1 MSLSTAP
8 TPSQVKI
15 ALVTNAP
22 TSMIVG
28 RVSAGTGNIEYLTYT
43 QVTSLLDAFTT
54 SANGLVPAPGGV
66 TGKVLSD
73 GGTWISPS
81 AGSVTSVGV
90 SSANGF
96 SGGVSNPSTTPI
108 LTLSTTISG
117 MLKGNGTAILAAT
130 PGTDFA
136 PATSGSAIL
145 KGNGAGGFSA
155 ATAGVD
161 YGSAPLS
168 TATILDFGSGK
179 DHLSA
184 TVALAGVTT
193 TSVVVGSVGWDP
205 SFTTRSEE
213 ELAIDP
219 INVSFRAGVNQVTVN
234 ASANL
239 RTVVGKYKIS
249 IVAY

>member
-1 MSLSTAP
+1 MSLSTVP

-15 ALVTNAP
+15 ALITTAP

-43 QVTSLLDAFTT
+43 QVTSLLDAFTS
-54 SANGLVPAPGGV
+54 SAKGLVPAPGAV
-66 TGKVLSD
+66 VGKILSD

-81 AGSVTSVGV
+81 SGSVTSVGV

-96 SGGVSNPSTTPI
+96 LGSVSNPSTTPL
-108 LTLSTTISG
+108 LTLSTTITG
-117 MLKGNGTAILAAT
+117 LLKGNGTAILAAT
-130 PGTDFA
+130 SGTDFA

-145 KGNGAGGFSA
+145 KGNGSGGFA
-155 ATAGVD
+155 TATAGVD
-161 YGSAPLS
+161 YASAPLS
-168 TATILDFGSGK
+168 TTTILDFGTGK

-184 TVALAGVTT
+184 SVSLSGVTT
-193 TSVVVGSVGWDP
+193 ASVVVGSLCWDP
-205 SFTTRSEE
+205 TFTTRSEE

-219 INVSFRAGVNQVTVN
+219 INLSFRAGVNQVTVN